1 MGKGRG
7 GKKIWSDTTSANR
20 EQPNQEVYMRIVSD
34 TSGSVP
40 DHYANH
46 DGRILVLDADE
57 SIADTLAA
65 ILRQEGYQVAVAYT
79 LRSALD
85 QLRERHVD
93 LVLADLRIEETGDD
107 VLMRTREYAPA
118 AVVVVLTSF
127 ASFEAAL
134 QALRSGAYNYL
145 VKPVD
150 VAELRVTVDRAMQHR
165 NMERTLAEQV
175 RELEAAHSQVQSFN
189 AQLQTQVE
197 EATHELREKVHALN
211 DANTQMQRTQEEH
224 ERFVAMVAHEMR
236 GPLNPIINYAQL
248 AKRPDISREA
258 LEHYTDII
266 VEHAYRL
273 NRLVDDLQTATRLST
288 GQFTVRRE
296 QCDVTAAVAELV
308 DNFTATVRERRFSLE
323 RPSEPVYAEVDRDR
337 VMQAVRNLV
346 DNAVKYSV
354 DQGAVEVSVW
364 QDAERVSIRVRDY
377 GAGIPEEEMHRI
389 FEAFTRLNKDAD
401 VSGSGL
407 GLYITRGIVAAHG
420 GELTVHN
427 ASGSDRVRGAIFT
440 IALPLHEAQ
449 EGVVELTRGGSAV

>member
-1 MGKGRG
+1 
-7 GKKIWSDTTSANR
+7 
-20 EQPNQEVYMRIVSD
+20 MRIVSD
-34 TSGSVP
+34 THSSMP
-40 DHYANH
+40 DHYATH
-46 DGRILVLDADE
+46 DGRILVVDADE
-57 SIADTLAA
+57 GMADTLAA

-93 LVLADLRIEETGDD
+93 LVLADLRVEESGDD
-107 VLMRTREYAPA
+107 VLMRTREYAPS

-127 ASFEAAL
+127 ASFETAQHAL
-134 QALRSGAYNYL
+134 QSGAYNYL

-165 NMERTLAEQV
+165 QMARTLAAQV
-175 RELEAAHSQVQSFN
+175 RELEAAHTQVQSFN
-189 AQLQTQVE
+189 AQLQAQVE
-197 EATHELREKVHALN
+197 EATHELREKVQALKE
-211 DANTQMQRTQEEH
+211 ANVQLQRTQEEH

-248 AKRPDISREA
+248 AKRPGIAQETID
-258 LEHYTDII
+258 HYADII

-288 GQFTVRRE
+288 GQFTLRRE
-296 QCDVTAAVAELV
+296 RCDVTATVAELV

-323 RPSEPVYAEVDRDR
+323 RSNEPIFAEVDRDR
-337 VMQAVRNLV
+337 LAQAVRNLI

-354 DQGAVEVSVW
+354 EQGAVEVRVW
-364 QDAERVSIRVRDY
+364 QDVERVYISVRDY
-377 GAGIPEEEMHRI
+377 GAGIPEEEMQRI
-389 FEAFTRLNKDAD
+389 FEAFTRINKDAD

-420 GELTVHN
+420 GNLTVRN

-440 IALPLHEAQ
+440 LALPLRAAQ
-449 EGVVELTRGGSAV
+449 EGAAEPSQSGSEA

>member
-1 MGKGRG
+1 
-7 GKKIWSDTTSANR
+7 
-20 EQPNQEVYMRIVSD
+20 MRIVSD
-34 TSGSVP
+34 THGSMP
-40 DHYANH
+40 DHYATH
-46 DGRILVLDADE
+46 DGRILVVDADE
-57 SIADTLAA
+57 GMADTLAA

-93 LVLADLRIEETGDD
+93 LVLADLRVEESGDD
-107 VLMRTREYAPA
+107 VLMRTREYAPS

-127 ASFEAAL
+127 ASFETAQHAL
-134 QALRSGAYNYL
+134 QSGAYNYL

-165 NMERTLAEQV
+165 QMARTLAAQV
-175 RELEAAHSQVQSFN
+175 RELEAAHTQVQSFN
-189 AQLQTQVE
+189 AQLQAQVE
-197 EATHELREKVHALN
+197 EATHELREKVQALKE
-211 DANTQMQRTQEEH
+211 ANVQLQRTQEEH

-248 AKRPDISREA
+248 AKRPGIAQETID
-258 LEHYTDII
+258 HYADII

-288 GQFTVRRE
+288 GQFTLRRE
-296 QCDVTAAVAELV
+296 RCDVTATVAELV

-323 RPSEPVYAEVDRDR
+323 RSNEPIFAEVDRDR
-337 VMQAVRNLV
+337 LAQAVRNLI

-354 DQGAVEVSVW
+354 EQGAVEVRVW
-364 QDAERVSIRVRDY
+364 QDVERVYISVRDY
-377 GAGIPEEEMHRI
+377 GAGIPEEEMQRI
-389 FEAFTRLNKDAD
+389 FEAFTRINKDAD

-420 GELTVHN
+420 GNLTVRN

-440 IALPLHEAQ
+440 LALPLRAAQ
-449 EGVVELTRGGSAV
+449 EGAAEPSQSGSEA

>member
-1 MGKGRG
+1 
-7 GKKIWSDTTSANR
+7 
-20 EQPNQEVYMRIVSD
+20 MRIVSD
-34 TSGSVP
+34 THGSMP
-40 DHYANH
+40 DHYATH
-46 DGRILVLDADE
+46 DGRILVVDADE
-57 SIADTLAA
+57 GMADTLAA

-93 LVLADLRIEETGDD
+93 LVLADLRVEESGDD
-107 VLMRTREYAPA
+107 VLMRTREYAPS

-127 ASFEAAL
+127 ASFETAQHAL
-134 QALRSGAYNYL
+134 QSGAYNYL

-165 NMERTLAEQV
+165 QMARTLAAQV
-175 RELEAAHSQVQSFN
+175 RELEAAHTQVQSFN
-189 AQLQTQVE
+189 AQLQAQVE
-197 EATHELREKVHALN
+197 EATHELREKVQALKE
-211 DANTQMQRTQEEH
+211 ANVQLQRTQEEH

-248 AKRPDISREA
+248 AKRPGIAQETID
-258 LEHYTDII
+258 HYADII

-288 GQFTVRRE
+288 GQFTLRRE
-296 QCDVTAAVAELV
+296 RCDVTATVAELV

-323 RPSEPVYAEVDRDR
+323 RSNEPIFAEVDRDR
-337 VMQAVRNLV
+337 LAQAVRNLI

-354 DQGAVEVSVW
+354 EQGAVEVRVW
-364 QDAERVSIRVRDY
+364 QDVERVYISVRDY
-377 GAGIPEEEMHRI
+377 GAGIPEEEMQRI
-389 FEAFTRLNKDAD
+389 FEAFTRINKDAD

-420 GELTVHN
+420 GNLTVRN

-440 IALPLHEAQ
+440 LALPLRAAQ
-449 EGVVELTRGGSAV
+449 EGAAEPSRSGSEA

>member
-1 MGKGRG
+1 
-7 GKKIWSDTTSANR
+7 
-20 EQPNQEVYMRIVSD
+20 MRIVSD
-34 TSGSVP
+34 IQGSMP
-40 DHYANH
+40 DQYASH
-46 DGRILVLDADE
+46 DGRILVVDADE
-57 SIADTLAA
+57 GIADTLAA

-93 LVLADLRIEETGDD
+93 LVLADLRVEESGDD
-107 VLMRTREYAPA
+107 VLMRTREYAPS

-127 ASFEAAL
+127 ASFESAQHAL
-134 QALRSGAYNYL
+134 QSGAFNYL

-165 NMERTLAEQV
+165 HMERMLEAQV
-175 RELEAAHSQVQSFN
+175 RELEAAHTQAQSFN
-189 AQLQTQVE
+189 AQLQAQVE
-197 EATHELREKVHALN
+197 EATHELREKVQALKE
-211 DANTQMQRTQEEH
+211 ANAQLQHTQEEH

-248 AKRPDISREA
+248 AKRPGISQESIDN
-258 LEHYTDII
+258 YTDII

-288 GQFTVRRE
+288 GQFTLRRE
-296 QCDVTAAVAELV
+296 PCDVAAAVAELV

-323 RPSEPVYAEVDRDR
+323 RPSDPIYAEVDRDR
-337 VMQAVRNLV
+337 VVQAVRNLI

-354 DQGAVEVSVW
+354 DQGAVEVGVW
-364 QDAERVSIRVRDY
+364 QDTERVHIRVRDY
-377 GAGIPEEEMHRI
+377 GAGIPEEEMQRI
-389 FEAFTRLNKDAD
+389 FEAFTRLNKDAE

-420 GELTVHN
+420 GELTVQN

-440 IALPLHEAQ
+440 ITLPLRAAQ
-449 EGVVELTRGGSAV
+449 EEAAGPSRGESGT

>member
-1 MGKGRG
+1 
-7 GKKIWSDTTSANR
+7 
-20 EQPNQEVYMRIVSD
+20 MRIVSD
-34 TSGSVP
+34 THGSMP
-40 DHYANH
+40 DHYATH
-46 DGRILVLDADE
+46 DGRILVVDADE
-57 SIADTLAA
+57 GMADTLAA

-93 LVLADLRIEETGDD
+93 LVLADLRVEESGDN
-107 VLMRTREYAPA
+107 VLMRTREYAPS

-127 ASFEAAL
+127 ASFETAQHAL
-134 QALRSGAYNYL
+134 QSGAYNYL

-165 NMERTLAEQV
+165 QMARTLAAQV
-175 RELEAAHSQVQSFN
+175 RELEAAHTQVQSFN
-189 AQLQTQVE
+189 AQLQAQVE
-197 EATHELREKVHALN
+197 EATHELREKVQALKE
-211 DANTQMQRTQEEH
+211 ANVQLQRTQEEH

-248 AKRPDISREA
+248 AKRPGIAQETID
-258 LEHYTDII
+258 HYADII

-288 GQFTVRRE
+288 GQFTLRRE
-296 QCDVTAAVAELV
+296 RCDVTATVAELV

-323 RPSEPVYAEVDRDR
+323 RPNEPIFAEVDRDR
-337 VMQAVRNLV
+337 LAQAVRNLI

-354 DQGAVEVSVW
+354 EQGAVEVQVW
-364 QDAERVSIRVRDY
+364 QDAERVYISVRDY
-377 GAGIPEEEMHRI
+377 GAGIPEEEMQRI
-389 FEAFTRLNKDAD
+389 FEAFTRINKDAD

-420 GELTVHN
+420 GNLTVRN

-440 IALPLHEAQ
+440 LALPLRAAQ
-449 EGVVELTRGGSAV
+449 EGAAEPPRSESES